1 MSDVELSLLF
11 GPWAGWEQLENLLG
25 NNEMRLAALRESK
38 GGNGAEKSF
47 FYRISKFFGISR
59 IDGRADGKWCERVQ
73 MGTVFSLLL
82 R

>member
-11 GPWAGWEQLENLLG
+11 GPWAGWEQLEKLLG

-47 FYRISKFFGISR
+47 FIGFQSFLGFPG
-59 IDGRADGKWCERVQ
+59 
-73 MGTVFSLLL
+73 
-82 R
+82 